1 MSDTANTNAEKGKK
15 RKRRSWPVRIVRAI
29 VFTGLAFFLLL
40 IALIAFSETSTF
52 RSMMRDFIV
61 ETADSTLNA
70 QLTIEDIDG
79 NLFAGWKISGVHLHD
94 EHGPIV
100 DIESI
105 VLRYNIFRIP
115 WQIVTVR
122 ELTLN
127 APRISITRAEG
138 REWNISTLVRP
149 SDREEDTT
157 VSAFDWDIR
166 VEYLRIL
173 DGSLLVYDSSTQGP
187 ARYDRLDTQHMKL
200 ERMNLA
206 LGAHIRD
213 EEKRVSIN
221 RFSWDN
227 PFGAVGMKNLSG
239 DLILR
244 KTGVEVNQ
252 LSVQTERSGLI
263 LSASLDSTD
272 VLGEFDSDR
281 FPDMPM
287 ALSLDAPEVDM
298 RDLQYFLPPL
308 DMLGNRATLELDVA
322 GTLRDLDI
330 ETLELEAGDS
340 RIAFAGTIRNIPE
353 GADMFI
359 DVMSEDTRITG
370 TDVPLLLP
378 GIEIM
383 DLSGMGTAE
392 FSLLRF
398 TGRPLNFTAEMDMES
413 DAGAIAGNIDLD
425 LTGEQLTYDGIIR
438 MRGVNLEQVLGN
450 PRLSSSLTVQAGIR
464 GSGTRIGS
472 IVADMNLQVD
482 SSRFQRYAVE
492 SLDMQVDVRH
502 DSLTLDLDS
511 RFGGSTLYADGGLS
525 FRTDSITGFRL
536 RSETSSFDI
545 GRALGDEKLESDLT
559 FNLTAQGNGIDP
571 STASGSLEIA
581 FEPSRLGDITIERDT
596 FRLVLQQSVRDAEY
610 LLLASQYADARI
622 DGRFDFPRF
631 FEYVSMQTDSLRHA
645 MDAFAFFPDTSAS
658 GVERPLTRRKDA
670 ISQSEMAVIDT
681 SDFMDVDYSITL
693 KHPDRIARYFDARTF
708 MLRGTYRGSIRGG
721 MTGFN
726 IDGALHVSDFYFV
739 DSARTWLAAGLNVTY
754 DIRDLTLHRP
764 LESLTL
770 DARLRA
776 GDVHFNG
783 LRLSRTD
790 IQLNYADLKPQLRV
804 RSMIDTLLQADVR
817 AYARYEDYG
826 IDVFLPNVDLR
837 YLSEPWS
844 NDGEIAMRIDS
855 SGFAVNRFVLRHE
868 SMRFTLNG
876 RRSPAGENSFT
887 LYGDSLDVGM
897 VEYFATGALEAR
909 SGDSF
914 SGIASMQANIKGTD
928 AAPLMAADLFID
940 SLGYRGRH
948 FGEMIAE
955 ARYFKRRIELYSELV
970 YMNSKGEEENVFFV
984 SGTLPL
990 NLGAGGGSE
999 EAEDAPPPEQPA
1011 NLRAQMK
1018 AFPLALIEDFIG
1030 LFSPLRG
1037 TADADITVSGTRSE
1051 PSITG
1056 FLSVQNARGRF
1067 LFNNMEYLLGMRI
1080 EATGQDIRI
1089 VDATVK
1095 NVPSDWTA
1103 GELSASGT
1111 ISTEAFSISHIDL
1124 AVKGQLQVLKPASR
1138 SAMRSLYGNLYISTG
1153 GESLTWDGRLNRS
1166 KLIGDIII
1174 DEGNLFMPLQQAA
1187 GGANEYSDFTYV
1199 TVDDTTKEVR
1209 SSLSAGRF
1217 GSGGDGDEDQSAEV
1231 PERSVLE
1238 GLTYDLTLSTR
1249 GVLRVEIPLTPLQ
1262 EELNAALKIDNLKV
1276 NNWGGGGM
1284 KTIGEVELA
1293 KDSYY
1298 IFFGKRMSAT
1308 GTLRFT
1314 RDPMNPDLNL
1324 KAVYSDFYDDPST
1337 EAERRR
1343 RVFVIITITGTKNQP
1358 ELSWDMRWDSPEG
1371 DPVATA
1377 GDVESDAFSF
1387 LLFGMFARDFTA
1399 GEGDRQS
1406 LLDKSPE
1413 LINAVTSSLA
1423 SSAATQFVKRAGLD
1437 EFIKRVEFAQLGTQE
1452 SRVKVT
1458 SELGRAV
1465 IIYDGKMKN
1474 LESSNFTAEFPVSRI
1489 LGINW
1494 TNLVI
1499 QVSYKTIDER
1509 AQSSSQPDDFSI
1521 WELKLLERFSF

>member
-1 MSDTANTNAEKGKK
+1 MSDTAKTNAENGKK
-15 RKRRSWPVRIVRAI
+15 KKRRSWPVRIVRAI

-40 IALIAFSETSTF
+40 IALIAFSETDTF

-79 NLFAGWKISGVHLHD
+79 NLFSGWKISGVHLRD
-94 EHGPIV
+94 AHGPV
-100 DIESI
+100 ADIESI
-105 VLRYNIFRIP
+105 VLRYNLFRIP

-138 REWNISTLVRP
+138 RDWNIRTLVQP
-149 SDREEDTT
+149 SDEEEDTT
-157 VSAFDWDIR
+157 ASSFDWDIR
-166 VEYLRIL
+166 VENLRIL
-173 DGSLLVYDSSTQGP
+173 DGTLLVYDSSTRGP
-187 ARYDRLDTQHMKL
+187 ARYDRLDTRHMKL

-206 LGAHIRD
+206 LNAHIRE

-221 RFSWDN
+221 RFSWEN
-227 PFGAVGMKNLSG
+227 PFGAVAMKNLSG
-239 DLILR
+239 DIIVR
-244 KTGVEVNQ
+244 ETGVEVNT
-252 LSVQTERSGLI
+252 LSVQTQRSGVI
-263 LSASLDSTD
+263 LSASLDSAD
-272 VLGEFDSDR
+272 VLGEFDSDG

-298 RDLQYFLPPL
+298 RDLQYFIPPL
-308 DMLGNRATLELDVA
+308 DMLADRATLELEA
-322 GTLRDLDI
+322 SGTLRDLEI

-340 RIAFAGTIRNIPE
+340 RISFAGTIRDIPE
-353 GADMFI
+353 GSDMFI
-359 DVMSEDTRITG
+359 DVMSEDTRIKG
-370 TDVPLLLP
+370 SDVPLLLP

-413 DAGAIAGNIDLD
+413 DAGAVAGKIDLD
-425 LTGEQLTYDGIIR
+425 LTGEQVSYDGVIR
-438 MRGVNLEQVLGN
+438 TRDANLEQLLGN
-450 PRLSSSLTVQAGIR
+450 PRLSSSLTMQADIR

-472 IVADMNLQVD
+472 IVAAMNLQVD
-482 SSRFQRYAVE
+482 SSRFQRYTVE
-492 SLDMQVDVRH
+492 SLDMQVDVRR

-511 RFGGSTLYADGGLS
+511 RFGGSSLMMDGGMS
-525 FRTDSITGFRL
+525 FRTDSITGFHL
-536 RSETSSFDI
+536 KSETASFDL

-559 FNLTAQGNGIDP
+559 FHLTAQGTSIDP
-571 STASGSLEIA
+571 ASASGSLEIA
-581 FEPSRLGDITIERDT
+581 FEPSRLGDITIEQDT
-596 FRLVLQQSVRDAEY
+596 FRLVLQQSARDAEY

-631 FEYVSMQTDSLRHA
+631 FEYVSMQTDSLRRA
-645 MDAFAFFPDTSAS
+645 MDAITLFPDTSTARIEIPMA
-658 GVERPLTRRKDA
+658 ERKEPVAHTP
-670 ISQSEMAVIDT
+670 MAHGDT

-726 IDGALHVSDFYFV
+726 IDGTLHVSDFYFV
-739 DSARTWLAAGLNVTY
+739 DSARTWLAAGLDATY
-754 DIRDLTLHRP
+754 DIRNLTLQRP
-764 LESLTL
+764 LQHLTFE
-770 DARLRA
+770 ARLRA
-776 GDVHFNG
+776 GDMHFNG

-790 IQLNYADLKPQLRV
+790 IQLHYADLKPQLRV
-804 RSMIDTLLQADVR
+804 RSMIDTLLQVDIQ

-826 IDVFLPNVDLR
+826 IDMFFPRVDLR
-837 YLSEPWS
+837 YLSEPWT
-844 NDGEIAMRIDS
+844 NDGEVAMRIDS

-887 LYGDSLDVGM
+887 LYGDSLDVGV
-897 VEYFATGALEAR
+897 VEYFATGSAEAQ

-914 SGIASMQANIKGTD
+914 SGTASMQANIKGTD
-928 AAPLMAADLFID
+928 AEPLMAADLFID

-948 FGEMIAE
+948 FGELIAE
-955 ARYFKRRIELYSELV
+955 ARYFNRRIEIYSELV
-970 YMNSKGEEENVFFV
+970 YLNSEGAEENVFFV
-984 SGTLPL
+984 SGTLPM
-990 NLGAGGGSE
+990 NLGAGSESAEE
-999 EAEDAPPPEQPA
+999 EARPPEQPA

-1018 AFPLALIEDFIG
+1018 AFPLALVEDFLG

-1037 TADADITVSGTRSE
+1037 TADGDITVSGTRSE

-1056 FLSVQNARGRF
+1056 FLSIQNARGRF

-1103 GELSASGT
+1103 GQLSASGT
-1111 ISTEAFSISHIDL
+1111 ISTEAFSISHLDL
-1124 AVKGQLQVLKPASR
+1124 SVQGQLQVLKPASR
-1138 SAMRSLYGNLYISTG
+1138 SALRSLYGNLYISTG
-1153 GESLTWDGRLNRS
+1153 GESLTWDGRLDRS

-1174 DEGNLFMPLQQAA
+1174 NEGNLFMPLQQTAA
-1187 GGANEYSDFTYV
+1187 GSSDYSDFTYV

-1217 GSGGDGDEDQSAEV
+1217 GRGSDEDDEQSTSV

-1238 GLTYDLTLSTR
+1238 GLTFDLTLSTR
-1249 GVLRVEIPLTPLQ
+1249 GTLRVEIPLTPLQ

-1284 KTIGEVELA
+1284 KFVGEVELA

-1298 IFFGKRMSAT
+1298 IFFGKRMSAS

-1324 KAVYSDFYDDPST
+1324 EAVYSDFYDDPRT

-1343 RVFVIITITGTKNQP
+1343 RVFVIINITGTKNQP
-1358 ELSWDMRWDSPEG
+1358 ELSWDMRWDDPEG
-1371 DPVATA
+1371 EPVTSA

-1413 LINAVTSSLA
+1413 LLNAVTSSLA

-1489 LGINW
+1489 LGIKW

-1509 AQSSSQPDDFSI
+1509 TQSSSQPDDFSI